1 MLFNSVEFIFIF
13 LPLTLILFYIFSGAR
28 QLIVLIFASLFFYG
42 FWNPIYVILLLVSI
56 GFNYTIGKSIL
67 FFHQDIKKQLVLSF
81 GIALNLILLGYYKY
95 ANFFIDNINIVFS
108 TNFFLEQIILPI
120 AISFFTF
127 QQISYLVD
135 TYKNRV
141 CAHTFLKYCL
151 FVIFFPQLIAGPI
164 VQQKYVMDQY
174 NDKRF
179 GVFVLSSFT
188 IGIALFIVGLAKKVL
203 IADNLGIYANLLFDD
218 ASQLQY
224 ISFFY
229 AWVGSISFSLQLYF
243 DFSGYSDMAL
253 GLAMLFG
260 IKLPVNFHSPY
271 KALSIIDFWRRWHMT
286 LSDFLK
292 NYLYIPLGGNKE
304 GKAKHV
310 RNIFIVMLLGGFWHG
325 AGWGFIIWGGLHAVY
340 IVINHFFRYIY
351 QNMKWQFNEKI
362 IFKLFSF
369 TLTFICVVISWV
381 FFRAEKLEHASHILK
396 SMFAFN
402 GITVPKVLIDKVPI
416 LKDSG
421 FIDHAK
427 LGDTWL
433 GIIQNEYLLFLIPV
447 FFACIIL
454 PSSMS
459 FFGWLNKKN
468 NSITFQPNF
477 LYGVISSLML
487 FASIL
492 YIVAKASSDFLYYQ
506 F

>member
-179 GVFVLSSFT
+179 G
-188 IGIALFIVGLAKKVL
+188 
-203 IADNLGIYANLLFDD
+203 
-218 ASQLQY
+218 
-224 ISFFY
+224 
-229 AWVGSISFSLQLYF
+229 
-243 DFSGYSDMAL
+243 
-253 GLAMLFG
+253 
-260 IKLPVNFHSPY
+260 
-271 KALSIIDFWRRWHMT
+271 
-286 LSDFLK
+286 
-292 NYLYIPLGGNKE
+292 
-304 GKAKHV
+304 
-310 RNIFIVMLLGGFWHG
+310 
-325 AGWGFIIWGGLHAVY
+325 
-340 IVINHFFRYIY
+340 
-351 QNMKWQFNEKI
+351 
-362 IFKLFSF
+362 
-369 TLTFICVVISWV
+369 
-381 FFRAEKLEHASHILK
+381 
-396 SMFAFN
+396 
-402 GITVPKVLIDKVPI
+402 
-416 LKDSG
+416 
-421 FIDHAK
+421 
-427 LGDTWL
+427 
-433 GIIQNEYLLFLIPV
+433 
-447 FFACIIL
+447 AC
-454 PSSMS
+454 
-459 FFGWLNKKN
+459 
-468 NSITFQPNF
+468 Q
-477 LYGVISSLML
+477 
-487 FASIL
+487 
-492 YIVAKASSDFLYYQ
+492 
-506 F
+506 